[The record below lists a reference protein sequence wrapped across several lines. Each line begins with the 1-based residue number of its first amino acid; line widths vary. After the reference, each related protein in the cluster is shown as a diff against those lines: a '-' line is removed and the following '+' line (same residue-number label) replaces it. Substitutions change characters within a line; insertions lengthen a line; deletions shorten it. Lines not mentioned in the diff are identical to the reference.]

1 MIKWPFGGRRHPRLP
16 IVSEPSE
23 TAPTPEDQLAAIASL
38 SQALEA
44 AGIEHWLFGG
54 WGVDLWVGEIT
65 RPHEDIDVAAWRT
78 DYDAIGTA
86 LLAAG
91 WRHTP
96 VPDEVVG
103 TRYQLG
109 RAQVEFTFFVKE
121 VTGMV
126 VVPRPGAPIVVSA
139 EPLGFD
145 RRAMGGVTA
154 RVFPLALLR
163 AGKATPREGVAD
175 GAKDRADLEALSR
188 VTE

>member
-1 MIKWPFGGRRHPRLP
+1 MLATPRVP
-16 IVSEPSE
+16 IVTGPPGEAPS
-23 TAPTPEDQLAAIASL
+23 PEDQLAAIASL
-38 SQALEA
+38 GQALEA

-65 RPHEDIDVAAWRT
+65 RPHEDIDVGAWRA
-78 DYDAIGTA
+78 DYDAIATA

-109 RAQVEFTFFVKE
+109 RAQVEFTFFV
-121 VTGMV
+121 TDGDGST
-126 VVPRPGAPIVVSA
+126 VVPLPGAPIVVSVD
-139 EPLGFD
+139 PLGFD
-145 RRAMGGVTA
+145 RRELLGVSA
-154 RVFPLALLR
+154 RVFPIDLMR
-163 AGKATPREGVAD
+163 AHKATPRAGTAE

-188 VTE
+188 LVD

>member
-1 MIKWPFGGRRHPRLP
+1 MTG
-16 IVSEPSE
+16 PSGE
-23 TAPTPEDQLAAIASL
+23 APSPEDQLAAIASL
-38 SQALEA
+38 GQALEA

-65 RPHEDIDVAAWRT
+65 RPHEDIDVGAWRA

-109 RAQVEFTFFVKE
+109 RAQVEFTFFV
-121 VTGMV
+121 TDGDGST
-126 VVPRPGAPIVVSA
+126 VVPVPGAPIVVSA
-139 EPLGFD
+139 EPPGFD
-145 RRAMGGVTA
+145 RRDLLGVSA
-154 RVFPLALLR
+154 RVFPIDLMR
-163 AGKATPREGVAD
+163 AHKATPRAGTVE

-188 VTE
+188 LVE

>member
-1 MIKWPFGGRRHPRLP
+1 MTDPP
-16 IVSEPSE
+16 EEAPS
-23 TAPTPEDQLAAIASL
+23 PEDQLAAIASL
-38 SQALEA
+38 SRALEA

-65 RPHEDIDVAAWRT
+65 RPHEDIDVGAWRA
-78 DYDAIGTA
+78 DYDAIGNA

-109 RAQVEFTFFVKE
+109 RAQVEFTFFV
-121 VTGMV
+121 TDGDGST

-139 EPLGFD
+139 APLGSA
-145 RRAMGGVTA
+145 RRELLGVSA
-154 RVFPLALLR
+154 RVFPLDLLR
-163 AGKATPREGVAD
+163 AGKATPREGTAE

-188 VTE
+188 LVD